1 MYTFILLLY
10 EYFSFLWIQI
20 EEDEDDDDEDEDD
33 DDDDEEEEEEG
44 DQLDRLREQCSN
56 TARGQELK
64 HHYLECSERVQKQ
77 KEDPNYADLDYKE
90 DCVEEFFHLQHYL
103 DECASPRLFSKLK

>member
-1 MYTFILLLY
+1 MSTF
-10 EYFSFLWIQI
+10 FLWIQI
-20 EEDEDDDDEDEDD
+20 ENDEDDEDEEDD
-33 DDDDEEEEEEG
+33 YEDDEDDEEEEEEEG
-44 DQLDRLREQCSN
+44 DQLDRLRDQCSN